1 MRPPERF
8 PPDDPRE
15 WRGLARSNLVLATN
29 RAPDVFLKDLCFE
42 ARQVSEKAL
51 KAGTRNPGIV
61 RPVADREHEEAVE
74 IAEAVVRWAG
84 ERL

>member
-1 MRPPERF
+1 M
-8 PPDDPRE
+8 
-15 WRGLARSNLVLATN
+15 
-29 RAPDVFLKDLCFE
+29 
-42 ARQVSEKAL
+42 SEKAL